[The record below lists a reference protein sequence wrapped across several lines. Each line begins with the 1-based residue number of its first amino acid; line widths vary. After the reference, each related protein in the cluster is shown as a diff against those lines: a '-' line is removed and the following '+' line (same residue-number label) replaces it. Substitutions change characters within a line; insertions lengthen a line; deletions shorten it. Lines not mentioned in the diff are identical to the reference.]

1 MLAKDGFASIQI
13 YLAGKHRYGPL
24 SLSHPYLSVWAA
36 I

>member
-24 SLSHPYLSVWAA
+24 SLSCPDLSMWAT